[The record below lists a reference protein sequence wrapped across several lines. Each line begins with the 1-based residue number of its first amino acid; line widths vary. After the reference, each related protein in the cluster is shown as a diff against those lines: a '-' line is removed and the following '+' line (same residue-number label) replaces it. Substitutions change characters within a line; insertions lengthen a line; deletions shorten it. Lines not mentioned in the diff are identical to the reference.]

1 MDKWCDDHYVRM
13 ISRPQAVFV
22 LSLLFGA
29 SSNAHLKITISI
41 RRRITHLTWSSSIFN
56 SMLFATELNFFK
68 YLLPTVPLSCFFLS
82 LSLSPYQIHCC
93 RGYIVIKK
101 TVALELLFMMFFNSY
116 VNLLEM
122 CQFKVLSMK

>member
-1 MDKWCDDHYVRM
+1 MV
-13 ISRPQAVFV
+13 VFN
-22 LSLLFGA
+22 FQ
-29 SSNAHLKITISI
+29 SNAFCY
-41 RRRITHLTWSSSIFN
+41 RV
-56 SMLFATELNFFK
+56 EFFQ
-68 YLLPTVPLSCFFLS
+68 VPLTDRTFELFFP

>member
-68 YLLPTVPLSCFFLS
+68 YLLPTVPLSYFFS
-82 LSLSPYQIHCC
+82 LSLALSNTLLPWIHC
-93 RGYIVIKK
+93 YKK